1 MDSLENKNSNS
12 STSSDLMDKIS
23 KTINSLMP
31 NSKSNTNN
39 NLESI
44 NKSQT
49 SNITDPVYTKT
60 TPYSASPNQLEK
72 DLNNTTSNN
81 ENKFP
86 SFMDIFKNLY
96 FKIFL
101 LLLILAFLGF
111 NLFRYLANATD
122 KTSEIFADPFKNI
135 IAFFAELTG
144 QSSKNIIS
152 TSADGSKVGID
163 VAAGAVNDAI
173 DLGERSVGVNPNQ
186 SLNENNKDDSDNEST
201 SSLKKA
207 IKKRRPSKT
216 TTLPEPDDAGSTTQA
231 SKPHSKGGYC
241 FIGEDRGFR
250 SCIKV
255 NEGDTCMSGDIFP
268 SKDIC
273 INPNLRQ

>member
-1 MDSLENKNSNS
+1 K
-12 STSSDLMDKIS
+12 
-23 KTINSLMP
+23 P

-39 NLESI
+39 NLEST

-49 SNITDPVYTKT
+49 NNISDPVYTKT
-60 TPYSASPNQLEK
+60 TPYSTSPNQLEN

-81 ENKFP
+81 TSPNNDNKFP
-86 SFMDIFKNLY
+86 SFMDVFKNLY

-173 DLGERSVGVNPNQ
+173 NLGERSVGVNPNQ
-186 SLNENNKDDSDNEST
+186 SLNEN
-201 SSLKKA
+201 
-207 IKKRRPSKT
+207 
-216 TTLPEPDDAGSTTQA
+216 
-231 SKPHSKGGYC
+231 
-241 FIGEDRGFR
+241 
-250 SCIKV
+250 
-255 NEGDTCMSGDIFP
+255 
-268 SKDIC
+268 
-273 INPNLRQ
+273 